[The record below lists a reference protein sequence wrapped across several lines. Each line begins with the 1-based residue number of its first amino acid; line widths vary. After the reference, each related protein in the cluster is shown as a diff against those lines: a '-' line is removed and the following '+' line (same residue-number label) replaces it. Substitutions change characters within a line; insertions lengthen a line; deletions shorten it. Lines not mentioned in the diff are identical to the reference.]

1 MGNTDYWNEAIKHIY
16 RRDPILSRIVEAY
29 PEPRLNPHGNVV
41 RTLIKSIVGQQISV
55 QAADATWGRMVG
67 LLGKVEPGRIYET
80 DIMSLRG
87 CGLSMRKAEY
97 ISGIAEM
104 WKRGALDV
112 SWDELKE
119 SEVKERLLP
128 IRGVGPWTVDMV
140 LIFSL
145 GFQDVLPLG
154 DVGLLRAV
162 ENHYSS
168 GKKLT
173 LEEVRR
179 IADPWRPYRTVA
191 TWYLWRTID
200 AEPVNY

>member
-1 MGNTDYWNEAIKHIY
+1 MGNTDYWNDAIGHIST
-16 RRDPILSRIVEAY
+16 RDTILSRIVEAY
-29 PEPRLNPHGNVV
+29 PEPKLSPHGDVV
-41 RTLIKSIVGQQISV
+41 RTLIKSVVGQQISV
-55 QAADATWGRMVG
+55 QAADATWERMVALMG
-67 LLGKVEPGRIYET
+67 RVDPDRIYET
-80 DIMSLRG
+80 DIMSLRD

-104 WKRGALDV
+104 WERGALNV
-112 SWDELKE
+112 NWDELEE
-119 SEVKERLLP
+119 SEVRERLLP

-162 ENHYSS
+162 ENNYSG

-173 LEEVRR
+173 LEEVRG

>member
-1 MGNTDYWNEAIKHIY
+1 MVNTDYWNDAIRHISM
-16 RRDPILSRIVEAY
+16 RDPTLSRIVEAY
-29 PEPRLNPHGNVV
+29 PEPKLSPHGDVV
-41 RTLIKSIVGQQISV
+41 RTLIKSVVGQQISV
-55 QAADATWGRMVG
+55 QAADATWERMVALMG
-67 LLGKVEPGRIYET
+67 RVDSGRIYET

-104 WKRGALDV
+104 WERGALNV
-112 SWDELKE
+112 NWDELEE
-119 SEVKERLLP
+119 SEVRERLLP

-162 ENHYSS
+162 ENNYSG

-173 LEEVRR
+173 LEEVRG

>member
-1 MGNTDYWNEAIKHIY
+1 MGNTDYWNDAIGHFST
-16 RRDPILSRIVEAY
+16 RDTILSRIVEAY
-29 PEPRLNPHGNVV
+29 PEPKLSPHGDVV
-41 RTLIKSIVGQQISV
+41 RTLIKSVVGQQISV
-55 QAADATWGRMVG
+55 QAADATWERMVALMG
-67 LLGKVEPGRIYET
+67 RVDPGRIYET

-104 WKRGALDV
+104 WERGALNV
-112 SWDELKE
+112 NWDELEE
-119 SEVKERLLP
+119 SEVRERLLP

-162 ENHYSS
+162 ENNYSG

-173 LEEVRR
+173 LEEVRG

>member
-1 MGNTDYWNEAIKHIY
+1 MGNTDYWNDAIGHISA
-16 RRDPILSRIVEAY
+16 RDTILSRIVEAY
-29 PEPRLNPHGNVV
+29 PEPKLSPHGDVV
-41 RTLIKSIVGQQISV
+41 RTLIKSVVGQQISV
-55 QAADATWGRMVG
+55 QAADATWERMVALMG
-67 LLGKVEPGRIYET
+67 SVDPGRIYET

-104 WKRGALDV
+104 WERGALNV
-112 SWDELKE
+112 NWDELEE
-119 SEVKERLLP
+119 SEVRERLLP

-162 ENHYSS
+162 ENNYSG

-173 LEEVRR
+173 LEEVRG

>member
-1 MGNTDYWNEAIKHIY
+1 MVNTDYWNDAIGHIST
-16 RRDPILSRIVEAY
+16 RDPTLSRIVEAY
-29 PEPRLNPHGNVV
+29 PEPKLSPHGDVV
-41 RTLIKSIVGQQISV
+41 RTLIKSVVGQQISV
-55 QAADATWGRMVG
+55 QAADATWERMVALMG
-67 LLGKVEPGRIYET
+67 GVDPGRIYET

-104 WKRGALDV
+104 WERGALNV
-112 SWDELKE
+112 NWDELEE
-119 SEVKERLLP
+119 SEVRERLLP

-162 ENHYSS
+162 ENNYSG
-168 GKKLT
+168 GKKLK
-173 LEEVRR
+173 LEEVRG

>member
-1 MGNTDYWNEAIKHIY
+1 MGNTDYWSEAIGHIS

-29 PEPRLNPHGNVV
+29 PEPKLSPHGDVV
-41 RTLIKSIVGQQISV
+41 RTLIKSVVGQQISV
-55 QAADATWGRMVG
+55 QAADATWERMVALMG
-67 LLGKVEPGRIYET
+67 EVGPGRIRET

-104 WKRGALDV
+104 WDRGALNV
-112 SWDELKE
+112 HWDELEE
-119 SEVKERLLP
+119 SEVRERLLP

-154 DVGLLRAV
+154 DVGLIRAV
-162 ENHYSS
+162 ENNYS
-168 GKKLT
+168 GGRKLT
-173 LEEVRR
+173 LEEVRG
-179 IADPWRPYRTVA
+179 IADQWRPYRTVA

>member
-1 MGNTDYWNEAIKHIY
+1 
-16 RRDPILSRIVEAY
+16 
-29 PEPRLNPHGNVV
+29 
-41 RTLIKSIVGQQISV
+41 
-55 QAADATWGRMVG
+55 
-67 LLGKVEPGRIYET
+67 
-80 DIMSLRG
+80 
-87 CGLSMRKAEY
+87 MRKAEY

-162 ENHYSS
+162 ENNYSG

-173 LEEVRR
+173 LEEVRG

>member
-1 MGNTDYWNEAIKHIY
+1 MVNTDYWNDAIRHIST
-16 RRDPILSRIVEAY
+16 RDPTLSRIVEAY
-29 PEPRLNPHGNVV
+29 PEPKLSPHGDVV
-41 RTLIKSIVGQQISV
+41 RTLIKSVVGQQISV
-55 QAADATWGRMVG
+55 QAADATWERMVALMG
-67 LLGKVEPGRIYET
+67 GVDPGRIYET

-104 WKRGALDV
+104 WERGALNV
-112 SWDELKE
+112 NWDELEE
-119 SEVKERLLP
+119 SKVRERLLP

-162 ENHYSS
+162 ENNYSG

-173 LEEVRR
+173 LEEVRG